1 MVHIKEILKRLIE
14 VRNGTDEGHTRSAL
28 DLLICDIEDEI
39 VEIENLIN
47 EANEMGFDELEDI
60 FLKEMLDHA
69 FRTGEIGFA

>member
-47 EANEMGFDELEDI
+47 EANEMGFDELEENI
-60 FLKEMLDHA
+60 
-69 FRTGEIGFA
+69 

>member
-14 VRNGTDEGHTRSAL
+14 VRNGTDEGQTRSAL

-39 VEIENLIN
+39 VEIENLIK

>member
-1 MVHIKEILKRLIE
+1 MTHIKEILNSLIV

-39 VEIENLIN
+39 IQIENLIE
-47 EANEMGFDELEDI
+47 EANEMGFEELEEV
-60 FLKEMLDHA
+60 FLQEMLDHA

>member
-1 MVHIKEILKRLIE
+1 MTHIKEILNRLIE
-14 VRNGTDEGHTRSAL
+14 VRNKTREGHTRSAL

-39 VEIENLIN
+39 TEIENLIE

>member
-14 VRNGTDEGHTRSAL
+14 VRNGTDEGQTRSAL

-39 VEIENLIN
+39 VEIENLIK
-47 EANEMGFDELEDI
+47 EANEMGFDELEEI